1 MARLKGLRSFLFIA
15 GVLAIGLRGLHLG
28 IPLIFPDARPGPFA
42 LSSLDEARR
51 LTGFAPL
58 VPGYHPVSLGIRP
71 ESLTVTRSPYPS
83 LVVVWRGERRLSITQ
98 QLGGTMPEHPPT
110 AQPLADVADSLR
122 WSDGT
127 AHHVLLRR
135 GELWITI
142 DTDLPSRDLK
152 RLADT
157 LRPY

>member
-1 MARLKGLRSFLFIA
+1 MARLKGLGSFLVIA
-15 GVLAIGLRGLHLG
+15 AALVIGLRALHVG
-28 IPLIFPDARPGPFA
+28 VPLIFPDTRPGPFA
-42 LSSLDEARR
+42 LSSLDDARR

-58 VPGYHPVSLGIRP
+58 VPGYHPVSLGTRAA
-71 ESLTVTRSPYPS
+71 SLTVTRSPYPT
-83 LVVVWRGERRLSITQ
+83 LVAVWRGERRLSITE
-98 QLGGTMPEHPPT
+98 QLGGPMPDHPPA

-127 AHHVLLRR
+127 GHRLLLRR
-135 GELWITI
+135 GELWVTVE
-142 DTDLPSRDLK
+142 TDLPSRDLK